1 VRSYSQSCPIAK
13 ALDIVGDRWNLLI
26 VRELLI
32 HGRCRYTDL
41 RAGLPGIATNLLAD
55 RLHELERLGVIA
67 REEAQPPVATAVFAL
82 TERGAALQPV
92 LRELALWGAPLM
104 VDLAE
109 GEFRDHWLPLIAGTY
124 LADHEPQDPPI
135 EIQLNPQTEPAILAT
150 RGEAVDVREG
160 ICEQPILT
168 ISGPPTAIAGVL
180 TGQLTLD
187 QARGAGLTCT
197 GDLAALARIRGP
209 QQDVAAATS
218 SNQREV

>member
-13 ALDIVGDRWNLLI
+13 TLDIVGDRWNLLI

-32 HGRCRYTDL
+32 YGRCRYTDL

-55 RLHELERLGVIA
+55 RLRQLEQAGVIV
-67 REEAQPPVATAVFAL
+67 REDPSPPVSTAVFAL
-82 TERGAALQPV
+82 TERGAALEPV

-104 VDLAE
+104 IDLAE

-124 LADHEPQDPPI
+124 LADHEPQRPAI

-150 RGEAVDVREG
+150 RGAAVEVRAG
-160 ICEQPILT
+160 VSEQPVLT
-168 ISGPPTAIAGVL
+168 IAGPATAVAGVL

-187 QARGAGLTCT
+187 RAREAGLTCT

-209 QQDVAAATS
+209 EQDGAAAPS